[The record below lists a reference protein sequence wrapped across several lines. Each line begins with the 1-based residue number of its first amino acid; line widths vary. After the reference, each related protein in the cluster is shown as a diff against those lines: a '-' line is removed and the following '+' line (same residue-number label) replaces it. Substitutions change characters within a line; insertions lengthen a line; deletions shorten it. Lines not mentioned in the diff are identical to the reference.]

1 MLAHDIRTDVDRV
14 WDTIWSTGVTNPI
27 VVSDLIGTLLMAGAS
42 PGRWEQLRRSAAD
55 NSAELIARELA
66 EVRRSFGVDPGS
78 EIEAAEFWL
87 ANHALAEAMDLI
99 DPVIEAHGDILG
111 DIYEHILSKL
121 SLAGHFGQFRTP
133 RHIVEFM
140 VEALDPNDGEV
151 VADPS
156 CGSGGFLVAASDYR
170 RRQGRNGP
178 EFGIEIDRTISRIA
192 LANVVF
198 HGMTS
203 GTILHGD
210 GLTTKMPFAPDVIL
224 ANPPFAG
231 AVSADVSRRFASGSN
246 KTELLFV
253 EAISET
259 LADNG
264 RAAVVVPSGVITGGN
279 GSARYVR
286 KRLLE
291 MNTLEAVVELPS
303 GVFRPYTDVRTAILF
318 WRNVRPRAGATVKM
332 IRLTADGFSL
342 DARRTPTAESD
353 LPEALCALR
362 GDPSE
367 LAAEVD
373 PAEIAANGYNLNPSR
388 YLLVRDDVLD
398 RDLPTVS
405 EALGFLKESVGEISS
420 KLARIEELIS

>member
-27 VVSDLIGTLLMAGAS
+27 VVSDLIGTLLMVGVS
-42 PGRWEQLRRSAAD
+42 PDRWARLRRSAVD

-87 ANHALAEAMDLI
+87 ANHALVDAMDLI
-99 DPVIEAHGDILG
+99 GPVIETYGDILG

-140 VEALDPNDGEV
+140 VEALGPKDGEV

-170 RRQGRNGP
+170 KSQGRNGP

-198 HGMTS
+198 HGMQS

-210 GLTTKMPFAPDVIL
+210 GLTTKMPLAPDVVL

-231 AVSADVSRRFASGSN
+231 AVSADVSRRYASGSN

-253 EAISET
+253 EAISKS
-259 LADNG
+259 LADSG

-286 KRLLE
+286 KQLLE

-303 GVFRPYTDVRTAILF
+303 GVFRPYTDVKTAILI
-318 WRNVRPRAGATVKM
+318 WRNLRARAGSTVTM
-332 IRLTADGFSL
+332 IRLRADGFSL
-342 DARRTPTAESD
+342 DARRAPTSEND
-353 LPEALCALR
+353 LPEALGALR
-362 GDPSE
+362 GEPSE
-367 LAAEVD
+367 LAVEVD
-373 PAEIAANGYNLNPSR
+373 PAEIVANGYNLNPSR
-388 YLLVRDDVLD
+388 YLLIRDDVLD
-398 RDLPTVS
+398 KDLPTVS
-405 EALGFLKESVGEISS
+405 EALGLLKESVGEISL